1 MPRMHPPTTDTG
13 RSEPRRVSSIVAI
26 LTLAGTTIAFVQS
39 MVFPIVPHLPGYLN
53 ASSAD
58 TAWAVTATLLC
69 GAVTTPVTGRL
80 GDMYGKRRMLLCG
93 MAVMVVGT
101 VISALSHS
109 LAPLLVGR
117 TLQGL
122 GNGVIPLGVSIM
134 REVLPA
140 EKLPTYTALMYG
152 SFGVGGSLGLPVAAL
167 IAANF
172 DWHVLFW
179 TAAALST
186 IVAVLVALL
195 VPESKVRTGGRFDL
209 AGAVGMTAGLICLLL
224 AVSKGED
231 WGWGSGTTVA
241 LFVGAATILP
251 LWGRLQLR
259 SPQPMVDLRA
269 NARPQVLLTHLT
281 GLALGFALFATNLVL
296 PQLLQTP
303 EETGYGLGKSLVVT
317 GLLMAPQGMT
327 MMAVSPLSARLT
339 KAKGAKVTLMTG
351 SVIMGVG
358 YLLATV
364 MMSEVWQIV
373 VTSCI
378 VAIGVGFALGTLP
391 ALLMGAV
398 PMSRTAATTSL
409 NTLMRS
415 IGTSVCSAV
424 AGVILAHLTVDSGG
438 MTVPSENGL
447 RAVLALGV
455 GASAIALVLASFIPR
470 QRAAEHSAE
479 PPALA
484 GTAAGRHAADSE

>member
-1 MPRMHPPTTDTG
+1 MPRTPSPTTDTG
-13 RSEPRRVSSIVAI
+13 RSGSRRVSSVVAV

-39 MVFPIVPHLPGYLN
+39 MVFPIVPLLPGYLG

-58 TAWAVTATLLC
+58 TAWVITATLLC

-80 GDMYGKRRMLLCG
+80 GDMYGKRRLLLLG
-93 MAVMVVGT
+93 MTVMVVGT

-122 GNGVIPLGVSIM
+122 GNSVIPLGISIM

-140 EKLPTYTALMYG
+140 EKLATSTAVMYG

-167 IAANF
+167 IADNF

-179 TAAALST
+179 TAAALGAV
-186 IVAVLVALL
+186 VAVLVALL
-195 VPESKVRTGGRFDL
+195 VPESTSRTGGRFDFV
-209 AGAVGMTAGLICLLL
+209 GAAGMTVGLVCLLL
-224 AVSKGED
+224 AVSKGAD
-231 WGWGSGTTVA
+231 WGWGSGTTLA
-241 LFVGAATILP
+241 LFAGATIVLP
-251 LWGRLQLR
+251 LWSWLQLR
-259 SPQPMVDLRA
+259 SPHPMMDLRA
-269 NARPQVLLTHLT
+269 NARPQVLLAHLA

-317 GLLMAPQGMT
+317 GLLMTPQGLT
-327 MMAVSPLSARLT
+327 MMAVSPFAARLT
-339 KAKGAKVTLMTG
+339 KAKGAKVTLMSG

-391 ALLMGAV
+391 AFIMGAV
-398 PMSRTAATTSL
+398 PMSRTAATISL

-415 IGTSVCSAV
+415 IGTSVCSAA
-424 AGVILAHLTVDSGG
+424 AGVLLAHLAIDSGG

-447 RAVLALGV
+447 RSVLALGV

-470 QRAAEHSAE
+470 QRPSAGSAE
-479 PPALA
+479 ARVRRH
-484 GTAAGRHAADSE
+484 GREKTRR